1 MNNNLDLKSTN
12 FGNVSFFNT
21 VFHLISRDTLNSI
34 NTKGNFTFSTHLLL
48 LGNRMKQCVSC
59 LICCIMQISQNLKSE
74 KIQWYHAQQW
84 SSSLLVLTEKSYFLY
99 RLQNADCTHLN
110 LCKHSPTRMVTADQR
125 FPFFPVTVGENYRTI

>member
-1 MNNNLDLKSTN
+1 MNNNLDLKSPN

-21 VFHLISRDTLNSI
+21 VFYLISRDTLNSI

-99 RLQNADCTHLN
+99 RQVRMQTALTSTSVNTHQLEWLLLTN
-110 LCKHSPTRMVTADQR
+110 DFH
-125 FPFFPVTVGENYRTI
+125 FFQLL